1 MTYKQEISEEI
12 TPAKYDLASA
22 LEAHVSF
29 SNVMQVSKGTMK
41 NKKHIMKEELQE
53 GARSYVR

>member
-12 TPAKYDLASA
+12 TPAEYDLASA

-29 SNVMQVSKGTMK
+29 SNVMQVSKR
-41 NKKHIMKEELQE
+41 NCEEQE
-53 GARSYVR
+53 AYYERNSRKRLDHM

>member
-12 TPAKYDLASA
+12 TPAEYDLASA

-29 SNVMQVSKGTMK
+29 SNIMQVSKRNYEEHEAYYEK
-41 NKKHIMKEELQE
+41 ELQE
-53 GARSYVR
+53 EARSYVR